1 MKPFRS
7 LRLAPSALLA
17 AVLIQ
22 AAGSLA
28 SPPPPPLESIWINLG
43 GLIAIPGNPP
53 VYKMHFV
60 FSYGGTTFYDQ
71 WATPGY
77 NPTSLN
83 QRPTQ
88 GFARGQKLTLT
99 ATLYDATTGAQ
110 LGSATATTGGF
121 TGEVFVLQVA
131 DPRHPSAGYVLN
143 MTGYGSDF
151 GRYFEIIFMST

>member
-110 LGSATATTGGF
+110 LGSGRSSWSAQA
-121 TGEVFVLQVA
+121 ERLVFRHRVPLAIRQLEPTWLDLGQVFFSPQPMTP
-131 DPRHPSAGYVLN
+131 DSA
-143 MTGYGSDF
+143 S
-151 GRYFEIIFMST
+151 